1 LLTHN
6 KQASSGFE
14 VSPSVS
20 ANLALQQTDIGVRY
34 TFGMY
39 YYMDRHDKGQNPLDY
54 THQADLWL
62 DHAFTER
69 LKATVSDSFVVA
81 QDPTLVD
88 NNVYTRVGGNN
99 LANRAKVT
107 VNDDWTRQFSTSTF
121 YNNNLFIYSDSSN
134 GSSPSQA
141 ALLNRIEQRIGNDFQ
156 WHIQPETMAFVGY
169 MFSWADY
176 TGNDVIAPPFNG
188 HSYYSDSRNYRT
200 HYGYIGAQHTFT
212 PSLSGEAR
220 GGFSYTDLYN
230 DPAGSTQSTAPYAD
244 ISLTYTYI
252 PGSYAQLGFTQDINS
267 TDVATPG
274 ADGHLTQYQQSS
286 VVYFNINHQITPLLT
301 ASFISQYQYSK
312 YKDGYYANN
321 ADEFVTLG
329 VNLNYKIN
337 RHISANAGY
346 NFDELTSDVPN
357 RDYSRNR
364 VYIGLAASY

>member
-1 LLTHN
+1 
-6 KQASSGFE
+6 
-14 VSPSVS
+14 
-20 ANLALQQTDIGVRY
+20 
-34 TFGMY
+34 
-39 YYMDRHDKGQNPLDY
+39 
-54 THQADLWL
+54 
-62 DHAFTER
+62 
-69 LKATVSDSFVVA
+69 
-81 QDPTLVD
+81 
-88 NNVYTRVGGNN
+88 
-99 LANRAKVT
+99 
-107 VNDDWTRQFSTSTF
+107 
-121 YNNNLFIYSDSSN
+121 
-134 GSSPSQA
+134 
-141 ALLNRIEQRIGNDFQ
+141 
-156 WHIQPETMAFVGY
+156 MAFVGY